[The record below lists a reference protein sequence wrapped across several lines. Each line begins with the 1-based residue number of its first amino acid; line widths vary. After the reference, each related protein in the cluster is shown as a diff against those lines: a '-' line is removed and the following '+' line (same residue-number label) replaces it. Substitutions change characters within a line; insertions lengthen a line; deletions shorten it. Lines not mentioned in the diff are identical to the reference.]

1 MGQKL
6 TCQKCG
12 RTMDELKF
20 YTYKNGQKT
29 EMCKDCLTMHIDNYD
44 PNTFLWLLEKM
55 DVPYVPSEWNILRD
69 RAFAKNPDKMNGM
82 SVFGK
87 YLSKMKLKQWNQYG
101 WADTEKCQALQ
112 AEKERKNTAQRKQSD
127 EIFEKELKE
136 KFEAGEIS
144 EAEYKTM
151 MSTPTQ
157 NKEYVPKT
165 SAELDTQFHNS
176 FQEQQFAQVD
186 LPNPAADLT
195 EDDMKYLAMKWGTLY
210 KPQEWIDLEKTYTE
224 MTNSF
229 DIQDADTINSLI
241 IICKLNLKAN
251 QALDMGDYEG
261 FTKLS
266 RELGN
271 QRKLANFAA
280 AQRKKEE
287 KNDFVDSVG
296 ELVAYCEKNG
306 GQIPRFELDA
316 PVDIIDTVI
325 KDLKEYTK
333 SLIYSD
339 TALARQ
345 IEEYIK
351 KKEIVDQ
358 QKKDREEAKDKGLEA
373 PEMSD
378 EDFLEYSNSL
388 EEQKQE
394 DATVLGAEA
403 EPEDVE

>member
-165 SAELDTQFHNS
+165 SAELDTQFHNP
-176 FQEQQFAQVD
+176 FQEQQFTQVD

>member
-1 MGQKL
+1 
-6 TCQKCG
+6 
-12 RTMDELKF
+12 
-20 YTYKNGQKT
+20 
-29 EMCKDCLTMHIDNYD
+29 
-44 PNTFLWLLEKM
+44 
-55 DVPYVPSEWNILRD
+55 
-69 RAFAKNPDKMNGM
+69 
-82 SVFGK
+82 
-87 YLSKMKLKQWNQYG
+87 
-101 WADTEKCQALQ
+101 
-112 AEKERKNTAQRKQSD
+112 
-127 EIFEKELKE
+127 
-136 KFEAGEIS
+136 
-144 EAEYKTM
+144 
-151 MSTPTQ
+151 
-157 NKEYVPKT
+157 
-165 SAELDTQFHNS
+165 
-176 FQEQQFAQVD
+176 
-186 LPNPAADLT
+186 
-195 EDDMKYLAMKWGTLY
+195 MKWGTLY

-388 EEQKQE
+388 EEQKRE

-403 EPEDVE
+403 EPEDAE

>member
-12 RTMDELKF
+12 RTMDEIKF
-20 YTYKNGQKT
+20 YTYRDGTKT
-29 EMCKDCLTMHIDNYD
+29 EMCKDCLTMHIDNFD

-55 DVPYVPSEWNILRD
+55 DVPYIPGEWNALRD
-69 RAFAKNPDKMNGM
+69 KAFAKNPDKMNGM

-87 YLSKMKLKQWNQYG
+87 YLSKMKLKQWNQYR
-101 WADTEKCQALQ
+101 WADSEKAQAI
-112 AEKERKNTAQRKQSD
+112 AEEKQRVKSAQKKQSD

-165 SAELDTQFHNS
+165 SAELDAQFHNP
-176 FQEQQFAQVD
+176 FQEQQFAQID

-210 KPQEWIDLEKTYTE
+210 KPQEWIDLEKDYTQ

-261 FTKLS
+261 FAKLN
-266 RELGN
+266 RELAN

-403 EPEDVE
+403 EPEDAE

>member
-1 MGQKL
+1 
-6 TCQKCG
+6 
-12 RTMDELKF
+12 MDELKF

>member
-165 SAELDTQFHNS
+165 SAELDTQFHNP

-403 EPEDVE
+403 KPEDAE

>member
-1 MGQKL
+1 
-6 TCQKCG
+6 
-12 RTMDELKF
+12 MDEIKF
-20 YTYKNGQKT
+20 YTYRDGTKT
-29 EMCKDCLTMHIDNYD
+29 EMCKDCLTMHIDNFD

-55 DVPYVPSEWNILRD
+55 DVPYIPGEWNALRD
-69 RAFAKNPDKMNGM
+69 KAFAKNPDKMNGM

-87 YLSKMKLKQWNQYG
+87 YLSKMKLKQWNQYR
-101 WADTEKCQALQ
+101 WADSEKAQAI
-112 AEKERKNTAQRKQSD
+112 AEEKQRVKSAQKKQSD

-165 SAELDTQFHNS
+165 SAELDAQFHNP
-176 FQEQQFAQVD
+176 FQEQQFAQID

-210 KPQEWIDLEKTYTE
+210 KPQEWIDLEKDYTQ

-261 FTKLS
+261 FAKLN
-266 RELGN
+266 RELAN

-403 EPEDVE
+403 EPEDAE

>member
-1 MGQKL
+1 
-6 TCQKCG
+6 
-12 RTMDELKF
+12 MD
-20 YTYKNGQKT
+20 
-29 EMCKDCLTMHIDNYD
+29 
-44 PNTFLWLLEKM
+44 
-55 DVPYVPSEWNILRD
+55 
-69 RAFAKNPDKMNGM
+69 
-82 SVFGK
+82 
-87 YLSKMKLKQWNQYG
+87 
-101 WADTEKCQALQ
+101 
-112 AEKERKNTAQRKQSD
+112 
-127 EIFEKELKE
+127 
-136 KFEAGEIS
+136 
-144 EAEYKTM
+144 
-151 MSTPTQ
+151 
-157 NKEYVPKT
+157 
-165 SAELDTQFHNS
+165 
-176 FQEQQFAQVD
+176 
-186 LPNPAADLT
+186 
-195 EDDMKYLAMKWGTLY
+195 
-210 KPQEWIDLEKTYTE
+210 
-224 MTNSF
+224 TNSM
-229 DIQDADTINSLI
+229 IVLVAV
-241 IICKLNLKAN
+241 IICATI
-251 QALDMGDYEG
+251 G

-378 EDFLEYSNSL
+378 EDFLEYANSL
-388 EEQKQE
+388 DEQKQE
-394 DATVLGAEA
+394 DATAISAEVESEDA
-403 EPEDVE
+403 E